1 MYSNWMPKSERVV
14 EEDFFWIVTSCIIDE
29 VSGEGCNG
37 MDRLSIETSG
47 VTVRYVMS

>member
-29 VSGEGCNG
+29 VSGEGCDG
-37 MDRLSIETSG
+37 LDRLSRDKWCP
-47 VTVRYVMS
+47 VRYVMS